1 MNFSR
6 FLGLSILYY
15 ACKLDSCEKIE
26 TPQKNHNNAETKPGQ
41 DTEGQCSNAELIG
54 RLTMLVS
61 VFTS

>member
-1 MNFSR
+1 MNSPR
-6 FLGLSILYY
+6 FLGFSMLYY
-15 ACKLDSCEKIE
+15 VYKLEICEKTE

-41 DTEGQCSNAELIG
+41 DTEGQCSNAEPIG